1 MENTNLKISVIVPVY
16 NAEKYLQRCID
27 SILTQTFIDFELL
40 LIDDGSKDK
49 SGEICDEY
57 ANRDNRVKVFH
68 KENGGASSARNL
80 GLDYANGKYV
90 VFVDSDDY
98 ISASYLDCFYQILLK
113 YNDVDLII
121 QSPIYTSTNGALK
134 SREIPSK
141 VYDGVNIL
149 SDFVTDGNLD
159 FTEPHSKLFRLNLI
173 QENNIRFNEKVI
185 VGEDGIFIA
194 CFLRYCKMIIS
205 SEDVGYHYVKSD
217 MSIQRRFYA
226 PEKELLGVVEWKK
239 ALMSLAEF
247 AGIDRTSPNIW
258 KVLTFLI
265 KRYLFAVVKNTTLSY
280 KDKEKWIKS
289 LDKDCFLNYGKGCSL
304 NVLGYLFSVVVRMR
318 FICLIII
325 MVKFK

>member
-265 KRYLFAVVKNTTLSY
+265 KRYLFTVVRNTTLSY
-280 KDKEKWIKS
+280 KEKKEWIKY

>member
-1 MENTNLKISVIVPVY
+1 MGKETSVLIFSMVSNFIIAVFKIIGGYVFRFSSLF
-16 NAEKYLQRCID
+16 ADGL
-27 SILTQTFIDFELL
+27 QTF
-40 LIDDGSKDK
+40 
-49 SGEICDEY
+49 
-57 ANRDNRVKVFH
+57 
-68 KENGGASSARNL
+68 
-80 GLDYANGKYV
+80 
-90 VFVDSDDY
+90 
-98 ISASYLDCFYQILLK
+98 
-113 YNDVDLII
+113 
-121 QSPIYTSTNGALK
+121 
-134 SREIPSK
+134 
-141 VYDGVNIL
+141 

-194 CFLRYCKMIIS
+194 CFLCYCKMIIS

>member
-1 MENTNLKISVIVPVY
+1 MKAPKISIIVPVY
-16 NAEKYLQRCID
+16 NVEKYLSRCID
-27 SILTQTFIDFELL
+27 SILAQTFTDFELL

-57 ANRDNRVKVFH
+57 TKKDDRVRVFH

-98 ISASYLDCFYQILLK
+98 ISVSYLDSFYKILLK

-121 QSPIYTSTNGALK
+121 QSPIYTSTNGALG
-134 SREIPSK
+134 SRKIPSK

-280 KDKEKWIKS
+280 KDKEKWIKY
-289 LDKDCFLNYGKGCSL
+289 LDEDCFINYGKGWSF
-304 NVLGYLFSVVVRMR
+304 NVFNKLFSMAVHMHYTD
-318 FICLIII
+318 LIIFLI
-325 MVKFK
+325 KLKE